1 MRAMNHA
8 FVLSHSR
15 VEDTIAG
22 LCPALLCSAL
32 PHLSSRVML
41 EISFQKRLA
50 VPCLA
55 GSGFAPFAGPPIA
68 HPSPSCAPSCS
79 LVLPRARPPPSL
91 PLFHHNNSLIP
102 YHSHPQKTAS
112 TPVFTHPPST
122 VHQST
127 VAGRQSFLSA
137 LLFSSSTCAGLSAS
151 RYCRCWR
158 HRHPPSAQRQST
170 RELLL

>member
-1 MRAMNHA
+1 MRAALNHA
-8 FVLSHSR
+8 CVLSHSR

-22 LCPALLCSAL
+22 LSAL
-32 PHLSSRVML
+32 PHLSSRVKL
-41 EISFQKRLA
+41 EISFRKRLA

-55 GSGFAPFAGPPIA
+55 CSGFAPFAA

-79 LVLPRARPPPSL
+79 FVLAHSPPLPSQQLPHPLSL
-91 PLFHHNNSLIP
+91 PFPEDSINTCL
-102 YHSHPQKTAS
+102 
-112 TPVFTHPPST
+112 HPPST

-127 VAGRQSFLSA
+127 VAGRHSFLSA

-158 HRHPPSAQRQST
+158 HRHPPSAQRQFT
-170 RELLL
+170 RE